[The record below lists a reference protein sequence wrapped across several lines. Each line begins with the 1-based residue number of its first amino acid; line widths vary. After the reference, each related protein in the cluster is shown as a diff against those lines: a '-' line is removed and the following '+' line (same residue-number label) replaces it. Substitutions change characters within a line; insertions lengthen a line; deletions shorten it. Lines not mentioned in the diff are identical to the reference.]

1 MVRLYRMIGLALI
14 LGLTVAPTSA
24 CATGCNAAASLLRV
38 AGDSM
43 EGSDHDALNAI
54 PGEQVCVQHTV
65 GLGVNHL
72 IGP

>member
-1 MVRLYRMIGLALI
+1 MARLYRIIGLALMLVLAI
-14 LGLTVAPTSA
+14 APTSA
-24 CATGCNAAASLLRV
+24 CATSCNAAASLLRV

-43 EGSDHDALNAI
+43 EGSDHAALNAI

-72 IGP
+72 IDP